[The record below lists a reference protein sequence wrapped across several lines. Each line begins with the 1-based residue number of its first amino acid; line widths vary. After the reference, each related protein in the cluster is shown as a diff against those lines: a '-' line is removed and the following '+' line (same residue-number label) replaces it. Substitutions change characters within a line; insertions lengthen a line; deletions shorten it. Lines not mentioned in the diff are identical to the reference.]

1 MPPFYFKKPSETGV
15 AAWFQRLF
23 DAAVPPGGRAL
34 LYHIPQTTGVP
45 ITDGVL
51 QTLLASHGALVYGM
65 KDSTGDP
72 EQGTHLRQSFPQLAY
87 FAGNDHRVGE
97 ACADGAAGSIT
108 AAANV
113 FPDLVAAVQ
122 LAAWGGQ
129 DAAIA
134 QAVLS
139 AARTLLEPYPL
150 QPATKAALADVA
162 GLAPTSGPAA
172 AGRVVRRGARRAAEA
187 AAGKP
192 ASVAAQRVRST
203 LRQSR
208 STHHVIVIRLRHS
221 SFAAFFQEHS

>member
-1 MPPFYFKKPSETGV
+1 VMPPFYFKKPSDMGV

-23 DAAVPPGGRAL
+23 DAAVPTGGRVL

-51 QTLLASHGALVYGM
+51 QALLASHGALVYGL

-72 EQGTHLRQSFPQLAY
+72 EQGTHLRRAFPQLAY

-122 LAAWGGQ
+122 QVAWAGRGAAS
-129 DAAIA
+129 A
-134 QAVLS
+134 QAALS
-139 AARTLLEPYPL
+139 AARSLLEPYPL

-162 GLAPTSGPAA
+162 GLAPTA
-172 AGRVVRRGARRAAEA
+172 VRPPQVEL
-187 AAGKP
+187 
-192 ASVAAQRVRST
+192 SSAQRAE
-203 LRQSR
+203 LRA
-208 STHHVIVIRLRHS
+208 RLLVKLPEWRPS
-221 SFAAFFQEHS
+221 A